1 MYYRTNASRRTGVRT
16 TVKKAVSAPQATQ
29 RGSLWMPKETVK
41 AGGLTVSM
49 TESVQAIPKA
59 NSLLTMVQN
68 IDASIQSICIEAS
81 SFPQGQ
87 PLLAKEFLNK
97 ELERIDQKYQ
107 EELDQIEELKTA
119 NEIAKWAIGSAATVV
134 SIVGTPAAGAMVSG
148 IGAIATGGADLVI
161 AEPEKGIQKGE
172 VSPDILDQIG
182 YIAKDQYFFDRYRE
196 EFQRLNKSELRSKIK
211 RSYKAYEAILNLP
224 TEYGEKLNELLGSLP
239 MYNQI
244 DFVKRIENG
253 RVFIAKRNQMEM
265 ILTVLCGLYEG
276 NATNTDSNGGSNNGS
291 GNGDSKGNKRL
302 KVLALTTL
310 ATIVG
315 AYLL

>member
-1 MYYRTNASRRTGVRT
+1 MYYHKNASRTSTKT
-16 TVKKAVSAPQATQ
+16 TVKKVVSASQS
-29 RGSLWMPKETVK
+29 SLWIPKETVK
-41 AGGLTVSM
+41 VSGLTVSM
-49 TESVQAIPKA
+49 TESALAIPKA

-68 IDASIQSICIEAS
+68 INASIESICIEAS

-107 EELDQIEELKTA
+107 EELDQVEELKTA
-119 NEIAKWAIGSAATVV
+119 NQITKWAVGSVATVV

-161 AEPEKGIQKGE
+161 AELEKGIQKGE

-196 EFQRLNKSELRSKIK
+196 EFQKLSKSELRTKIQ
-211 RSYKAYEAILNLP
+211 RSYKAYEAILNIP
-224 TEYGEKLNELLGSLP
+224 TEYGEKLDKMLGSLP
-239 MYNQI
+239 MYQQT

-253 RVFIAKRNQMEM
+253 RVFIAKRNQMEI

-276 NATNTDSNGGSNNGS
+276 NATNTDSNDGSNNE
-291 GNGDSKGNKRL
+291 NGDENGGGNKRL
-302 KVLALTTL
+302 KVLALTAL
-310 ATIVG
+310 ATVVG